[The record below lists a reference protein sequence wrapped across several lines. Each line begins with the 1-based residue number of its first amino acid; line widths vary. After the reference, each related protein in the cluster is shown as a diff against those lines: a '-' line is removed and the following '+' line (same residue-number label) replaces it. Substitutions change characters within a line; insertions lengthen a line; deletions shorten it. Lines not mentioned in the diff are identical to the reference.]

1 MFKKIAKTLITVL
14 ILLMPIAVNA
24 KPLYIQITG
33 GKNIGVPIAITNF
46 NDDALGLSVAD
57 LSGVIRN
64 DLNNSGQFRVIPT
77 GGLSSQ
83 PHDATAVSPT
93 YFKGLGAEHVV
104 VGNVIPSGDGTYDV
118 IFQLIDMLKV
128 NAGPSFSMKFTKQRP
143 EKFRAL
149 AHHISDL
156 IFEKIIGIR
165 GIFSTRIA
173 YITIDRVQD
182 KTIHTLTVADSDGNN
197 DKPLVVAKAP
207 LMSPSWSPDG
217 KSIAFV
223 SFESNRSAIKT
234 VDVASG
240 VVRQISS
247 SRGINGAPAWSPDG
261 KSLAMVLSK
270 DGSPK
275 IYIASLENKN
285 VRRVTSGNCIDTE
298 PFWDPSGES
307 IVFTSNRGGN
317 PQIYRVLIGSGQ
329 ISRLTFT
336 GDYNAT
342 PSLTPDGQ
350 QLVMMHKSEGSF
362 NIAVQSLKTGRVN
375 LLTKAN
381 LDESPT
387 IAPNGLMVLYGTK
400 EKNGE
405 ILGAVSLDGRFKMRL
420 PVKDGNVKEPAWS
433 PYLS

>member
-1 MFKKIAKTLITVL
+1 MLKKISK
-14 ILLMPIAVNA
+14 ILVVFPILFMSIAA
-24 KPLYIQITG
+24 HARPLYIEITG
-33 GKNIGVPIAITNF
+33 GQNIGIPIAITNF
-46 NDDALGLSVAD
+46 IDSSSASISDLASV
-57 LSGVIRN
+57 VRN
-64 DLNNSGQFRVIPT
+64 DLNNSGQFRVVPT
-77 GGLSSQ
+77 DGLFKQ
-83 PHDATAVSPT
+83 PHDSTAVDPN
-93 YFKGLGAEHVV
+93 YFKKAGADHLV
-104 VGNVIPSGDGTYDV
+104 VGSITPNSSGNYDV
-118 IFQLIDMLKV
+118 IFQLIDMFKV
-128 NAGPSFSMKFTKQRP
+128 NDGPSFSMKFVNQRP

-173 YITIDRVQD
+173 YITIDRYKD
-182 KTIHTLTVADSDGNN
+182 KTVHTLTVADSDGNN
-197 DKPLVVAKAP
+197 DKPLIMSKAP

-217 KSIAFV
+217 KSIAYV
-223 SFESNRSAIKT
+223 SFEGNRSAIKV
-234 VDVASG
+234 VDVATGAVKHISG
-240 VVRQISS
+240 SP
-247 SRGINGAPAWSPDG
+247 GINGAPKWSPDG
-261 KSLAMVLSK
+261 RSLAMVLSK
-270 DGSPK
+270 EGAPK
-275 IYIASLENKN
+275 IYVASLENKS
-285 VRRVTSGNCIDTE
+285 VKRVTSGSCIDTE

-307 IVFTSNRGGN
+307 IVFTSNRGGH
-317 PQIYRVLIGSGQ
+317 PQIYRVILGTEQ
-329 ISRLTFT
+329 VSRLTFV

-350 QLVMMHKSEGSF
+350 QLVMLHKRDGSF
-362 NIAVQSLKTGRVN
+362 NIAVQSLKTGKVN

-400 EKNGE
+400 ENNGE